1 MDSNLLKA
9 DFIRQRLGYVLGG
22 IAPIEHNEA
31 LRTILDEDLFQIPTI
46 WAAAGH
52 PRGVFQSHGR

>member
-1 MDSNLLKA
+1 MKA